1 MTEAEALAKGLGREA
16 VALLLQILRGKGPA
30 DVHVLLGPL
39 RGRARSV
46 EVVMTRKLTAS
57 GEGDS
62 ISLDA
67 GSAQG

>member
-1 MTEAEALAKGLGREA
+1 MTDADLLAKGLGKEA

-39 RGRARSV
+39 RGKARSV

-62 ISLDA
+62 IAVDSTTA
-67 GSAQG
+67 RA

>member
-1 MTEAEALAKGLGREA
+1 VTDPDLLAKGLGREA

-39 RGRARSV
+39 RGKSRSV

-62 ISLDA
+62 ISLDDTGVRA
-67 GSAQG
+67 